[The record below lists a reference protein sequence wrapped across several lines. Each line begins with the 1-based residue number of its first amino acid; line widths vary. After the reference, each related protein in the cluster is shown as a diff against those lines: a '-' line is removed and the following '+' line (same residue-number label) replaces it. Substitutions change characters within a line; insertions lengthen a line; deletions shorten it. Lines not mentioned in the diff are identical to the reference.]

1 MRVVIAGGTGLI
13 GQALTES
20 LLADRHDVV
29 ILTRRSPEAGPSMP
43 GTRLVSWRP
52 PSAGGLESELD
63 GAEAVVNLAG
73 ASIAGE
79 SLLSILFGRWTAAS
93 KDAILRSR
101 LDAGSALTAAI
112 SRASRKPSVF
122 VQASGVNYYGVQIA
136 GAVAEGA
143 PAGNDFLASVAERWE
158 ASSAAVEDVGVR
170 RAVLRTG
177 VVLARSGGVLPMVAL
192 PFRMLVGGPLGSGKQ
207 WFPWIHI
214 HDQVRAIRFAMENP
228 QVSGAYNAVAP
239 ESITNAAFGRALARR
254 IRRPYWFPTPAL
266 LLRLMLGEKSTL
278 VLEGAQ
284 IVPQRLIQAEFRFS
298 FPTAELAL
306 QDIYG

>member
-13 GQALTES
+13 GQALSES

-29 ILTRRSPEAGPSMP
+29 ILTRRASEAGPATP

-52 PSAGGLESELD
+52 PSTGGWESELD

-79 SLLSILFGRWTAAS
+79 SLLSILFGHWTAAS

-101 LDAGSALTAAI
+101 VDAGEALAAAI
-112 SRASRKPSVF
+112 RKASRKPSVF
-122 VQASGVNYYGVQIA
+122 VQASGVNYYGVRIA
-136 GAVAEGA
+136 GAVAEDA

-158 ASSAAVEDVGVR
+158 ASSAGVEDVGVR

-177 VVLARSGGVLPMVAL
+177 VVLARSDGVLPMVAL
-192 PFRMLVGGPLGSGKQ
+192 PFRMLVGGPLGSGQQ

-228 QVSGAYNAVAP
+228 QVSGTYNAVAP
-239 ESITNAAFGRALARR
+239 EAIRNAAFGRALARR
-254 IRRPYWFPTPAL
+254 TRRPYWFPTPAL